1 MQVKFSMVEQT
12 MRRAED
18 GTAMAQLVRAEAR
31 VLELEDENEAL
42 KRKNRVL
49 ADKLRLAEEAIRIK
63 AKVTGTALP
72 PGRASKAR
80 NVLGVPLS
88 FVAGGGSSVGGAGSV
103 AGSVGG
109 AGGGGFANMP
119 STPRSAVA
127 SARRKGQRNR
137 SVSRGS
143 SRSPSVE
150 RKRSETPTRAE
161 DRRDAAAAPFAHAAF
176 GAASVGGAATPVAVS
191 FSHGRPPLPGTP
203 TGGAS
208 RPASAPVGHHR
219 VLAAGDGGAEAF
231 GAGPR
236 HPGEQ
241 TDAVREA
248 EAARAAAAEL
258 QALREQVA
266 GLQRTLAS
274 AQAERDSARSQLAG
288 VAPAAAG
295 GAGPFS
301 GSPGAP
307 ADASRHALAL
317 QHAAGSVTIPQA
329 DLAELERQLR
339 DRTAQASLLRSRY
352 EHLEAKGA
360 AERSLYDRAVSALE
374 EQNAELRRTRSA
386 LQVRAGC
393 AVSACVH
400 DELCAP
406 RLQLSS
412 LSCGCL
418 VPPLCCLVTRCPAPS
433 AGSPAGRGGG
443 RRSAALAPVCGGR
456 GGGRPAA
463 RQGGGSTPRGD
474 PHRAGRCVSA
484 AVGGPWH
491 ITGRHGSGLRIW
503 AVCALRR
510 HNFLPPGVFL

>member
-1 MQVKFSMVEQT
+1 
-12 MRRAED
+12 
-18 GTAMAQLVRAEAR
+18 MAQLVRAEAR

-72 PGRASKAR
+72 PGRASKGR

-103 AGSVGG
+103 VGSVGG
-109 AGGGGFANMP
+109 AGGGGWVADVP
-119 STPRSAVA
+119 STPRSAVS

-143 SRSPSVE
+143 SRSPSAE
-150 RKRSETPTRAE
+150 RKRSETPSRVE
-161 DRRDAAAAPFAHAAF
+161 NRREAAATPYAHAAY
-176 GAASVGGAATPVAVS
+176 GAAAVGGAATPVAVS

-219 VLAAGDGGAEAF
+219 VTGAGDGGVEAF
-231 GAGPR
+231 TASGPR
-236 HPGEQ
+236 HPSVPAE
-241 TDAVREA
+241 AALREA
-248 EAARAAAAEL
+248 EAARAAAEL

-274 AQAERDSARSQLAG
+274 AQAERDSARTQLAG
-288 VAPAAAG
+288 AVSAASG
-295 GAGPFS
+295 GGPFS
-301 GSPGAP
+301 GAAGAP
-307 ADASRHALAL
+307 ADAARHALAL

-386 LQVRAGC
+386 LQVRA
-393 AVSACVH
+393 VCV
-400 DELCAP
+400 
-406 RLQLSS
+406 
-412 LSCGCL
+412 
-418 VPPLCCLVTRCPAPS
+418 LCCL
-433 AGSPAGRGGG
+433 G
-443 RRSAALAPVCGGR
+443 CGY
-456 GGGRPAA
+456 
-463 RQGGGSTPRGD
+463 
-474 PHRAGRCVSA
+474 
-484 AVGGPWH
+484 VGW
-491 ITGRHGSGLRIW
+491 L
-503 AVCALRR
+503 
-510 HNFLPPGVFL
+510 

>member
-1 MQVKFSMVEQT
+1 MAASVGAAEDAVLRLRDENAQLRRQAHELADSLKRSVASLEVSALCVAATTDTSNLPRRVCTFPLEASFCYVQRMGSVFLTRFCSMQVKFSMVEQT

-31 VLELEDENEAL
+31 VLELEDENETL

-63 AKVTGTALP
+63 AKVTGTAMP
-72 PGRASKAR
+72 PGRASKGR
-80 NVLGVPLS
+80 NALGVPLS

-103 AGSVGG
+103 VGSVGG
-109 AGGGGFANMP
+109 SGGGGGLADVP
-119 STPRSAVA
+119 STPRSAV
-127 SARRKGQRNR
+127 SLARRKGQRNR

-143 SRSPSVE
+143 SRSPSAE
-150 RKRSETPTRAE
+150 RKRSETPSWAE
-161 DRRDAAAAPFAHAAF
+161 NRRDAAAATAYAAY
-176 GAASVGGAATPVAVS
+176 GASSVGGTATPVAVS
-191 FSHGRPPLPGTP
+191 FSHGRPPLPGTS

-231 GAGPR
+231 SATGPR
-236 HPGEQ
+236 DPGVPAE
-241 TDAVREA
+241 ALREA
-248 EAARAAAAEL
+248 EAARAAAEL

-274 AQAERDSARSQLAG
+274 AQAERDSARTQLAR
-288 VAPAAAG
+288 VAPAGAGSAG
-295 GAGPFS
+295 GGPFS
-301 GSPGAP
+301 GAAGAP

-386 LQVRAGC
+386 LQVRD
-393 AVSACVH
+393 VH
-400 DELCAP
+400 
-406 RLQLSS
+406 
-412 LSCGCL
+412 
-418 VPPLCCLVTRCPAPS
+418 
-433 AGSPAGRGGG
+433 
-443 RRSAALAPVCGGR
+443 
-456 GGGRPAA
+456 
-463 RQGGGSTPRGD
+463 
-474 PHRAGRCVSA
+474 
-484 AVGGPWH
+484 
-491 ITGRHGSGLRIW
+491 LR
-503 AVCALRR
+503 AVC
-510 HNFLPPGVFL
+510 VWM